1 MDKKKVYFQK
11 TETILT
17 VDGEIV
23 ENKTTTSAVMDKEP
37 DYIKLYLADIM
48 RLSDIPKSG
57 NALLM
62 SLLRKSNYQNEIVI
76 VKSIREEIC
85 QELNLADVTF
95 RKALDQ
101 FLGKGIL
108 TKKNKNVFIANP
120 FLFGK
125 GSWQNIK
132 NIRLTVNYNSK
143 GRFLIQEDGNVNS
156 LQQNLDFGDQTDNN
170 SGTLDGVEFDNKI
183 GTNPIKIR
191 LEVLN

>member
-1 MDKKKVYFQK
+1 MDKKKVTFQK
-11 TETILT
+11 VETIMT
-17 VDGEIV
+17 VDGEII
-23 ENKTTTSAVMDKEP
+23 ENTTNTTAVMEKEP

-85 QELNLADVTF
+85 EELNLADVTF

-101 FLGKGIL
+101 FIAKGIL

-143 GRFLIQEDGNVNS
+143 GRFLIQEDGNPNS
-156 LQQNLDFGDQTDNN
+156 LQQNLNFGDETDNN
-170 SGTLDGVEFDNKI
+170 SGTLDGVQFDNKI
-183 GTNPIKIR
+183 GTNTIKIR
-191 LEVLN
+191 LEALS